1 MKKVSFVWSC
11 CVMTFF
17 VACQQAE
24 VENLKADDLRMSIVA
39 SINDQKEAPDSRYAG
54 ETPDKVEFTAD
65 DAIGLFVDNNP
76 VVEWVYDGEDDWS
89 SGEKVV
95 YWPDKTKSHT
105 FRAFY
110 PYPKTETNTNT
121 YTYTSVPMP
130 SLLNQTGTI
139 ESISEC
145 DFLVAT
151 KSQTYTDGKTVEF
164 KEAASFKHVSSL
176 LKLTFNGGGDLEGS
190 VLTKITVTGNGLVAS
205 STYAFGEE
213 GGVSLKL
220 KEDSS
225 DDVLV
230 ASLSNKDGEATM
242 GRNAKSFYLIVNA
255 RTKEELSTVSL
266 TVEYKKGV
274 TSYVASLENLTSNG
288 FVGGTCQSYTFTIKD
303 ASISIVGSSIEE
315 WSGGESL
322 DNVEINGEETTASV

>member
-1 MKKVSFVWSC
+1 
-11 CVMTFF
+11 MTFF

-24 VENLKADDLRMSIVA
+24 VENLEADDLRMSIVA
-39 SINDQKEAPDSRYAG
+39 SINNQKETPDSRYVG
-54 ETPDKVEFTAD
+54 EDPDNVDFTED

-76 VVEWVYDGEDDWS
+76 VVEWVYDEENNWS

-110 PYPKTETNTNT
+110 PYAETES
-121 YTYTSVPMP
+121 YTSVPMP

-139 ESISEC
+139 KSISEC

-151 KSQTYTDGKTVEF
+151 KSQSYTDGKTVEF
-164 KEAASFKHVSSL
+164 KETASFKHVSSL

-230 ASLSNKDGEATM
+230 ASLSNKDGEAKM
-242 GRNAKSFYLIVNA
+242 GSNAKSFYLIVNA
-255 RTKEELSTVSL
+255 RTKEELSAVSL
-266 TVEYKKGV
+266 TVEYIKGE
-274 TSYVASLENLTSNG
+274 TPYVASLENLTSNG

>member
-1 MKKVSFVWSC
+1 MSFVWSC

-24 VENLKADDLRMSIVA
+24 VENLEADDLRMSIVA
-39 SINDQKEAPDSRYAG
+39 SINDQKETPDSRYAG
-54 ETPDKVEFTAD
+54 ETPDIVDFTAD

-76 VVEWVYDGEDDWS
+76 VVEWVYDEENNWS

-110 PYPKTETNTNT
+110 PYAETES
-121 YTYTSVPMP
+121 YTSVPMP

-139 ESISEC
+139 KSISEC

-151 KSQTYTDGKTVEF
+151 KSQSYTDGKTVEF
-164 KEAASFKHVSSL
+164 KETASFKHVSSL

-190 VLTKITVTGNGLVAS
+190 VLTQIKVVGNGIVAS

-213 GGVSLKL
+213 GGVSLEL
-220 KEDSS
+220 KEDNS

-230 ASLSNKDGEATM
+230 APLSNKDGEAKM
-242 GRNAKSFYLIVNA
+242 GSNAKSFYLIVNA
-255 RTKEELSTVSL
+255 RTKEELSAVSL
-266 TVEYKKGV
+266 TVEYIKGE
-274 TSYVASLENLTSNG
+274 TPYVASLENLTSNG

-322 DNVEINGEETTASV
+322 GNIEINGEETTASV

>member
-1 MKKVSFVWSC
+1 MKRMSFVWSC

-24 VENLKADDLRMSIVA
+24 VENLEADDLRMSIVA
-39 SINDQKEAPDSRYAG
+39 SINNQKETPDSRYVG
-54 ETPDKVEFTAD
+54 EDPDNVDFTED

-76 VVEWVYDGEDDWS
+76 VVEWVYDEENNWS

-110 PYPKTETNTNT
+110 PYAETES
-121 YTYTSVPMP
+121 YTSVPMP

-139 ESISEC
+139 KSISEC

-151 KSQTYTDGKTVEF
+151 KSQSYTDGKTVEF
-164 KEAASFKHVSSL
+164 KETASFKHVSSL

-230 ASLSNKDGEATM
+230 ASLSNKDGEAKM
-242 GRNAKSFYLIVNA
+242 GSNAKSFYLIVNA
-255 RTKEELSTVSL
+255 RTKEELSAVSL
-266 TVEYKKGV
+266 TVEYIKGE
-274 TSYVASLENLTSNG
+274 TPYVASLENLTSNG

>member
-54 ETPDKVEFTAD
+54 ETPDKVEFTED

-76 VVEWVYDGEDDWS
+76 AVEWVYDGEDDWS

-95 YWPDKTKSHT
+95 YWPDKTRSHT

-110 PYPKTETNTNT
+110 PYAETET
-121 YTYTSVPMP
+121 YASVPMP

-139 ESISEC
+139 KSISEC

-151 KSQTYTDGKTVEF
+151 KSQSYTDGKTVEF
-164 KEAASFKHVSSL
+164 KETASFKHVSSL

-190 VLTKITVTGNGLVAS
+190 VLTQIKVVGNGIVAS

-213 GGVSLKL
+213 GGVSLEL
-220 KEDSS
+220 KEDNS

-274 TSYVASLENLTSNG
+274 TPYVASLENLTSNG

>member
-1 MKKVSFVWSC
+1 
-11 CVMTFF
+11 
-17 VACQQAE
+17 
-24 VENLKADDLRMSIVA
+24 
-39 SINDQKEAPDSRYAG
+39 
-54 ETPDKVEFTAD
+54 
-65 DAIGLFVDNNP
+65 
-76 VVEWVYDGEDDWS
+76 
-89 SGEKVV
+89 
-95 YWPDKTKSHT
+95 
-105 FRAFY
+105 
-110 PYPKTETNTNT
+110 
-121 YTYTSVPMP
+121 VPMP

-139 ESISEC
+139 KSISEC

-151 KSQTYTDGKTVEF
+151 KSQSYTDGKTVEF
-164 KEAASFKHVSSL
+164 KETASFKHVSTL
-176 LKLTFNGGGDLEGS
+176 LQLTFNGGGDLEGS

-266 TVEYKKGV
+266 TVEYKKGE
-274 TSYVASLENLTSNG
+274 TPYVASLENLTSNG

-322 DNVEINGEETTASV
+322 GNIEINGEETTASV